1 MATKSKKT
9 PKHSGFEAPEYG
21 TVAPNG
27 AKMKKLPNGII
38 NILATKANKGGK

>member
-27 AKMKKLPNGII
+27 AKMKKLPNGRITFV
-38 NILATKANKGGK
+38 APKAKKGGK